1 MRYIL
6 PLLVTVTGFSLFITL
21 TYIELLKRPTAI
33 VELLEIKHDLIP

>member
-1 MRYIL
+1 MRYL
-6 PLLVTVTGFSLFITL
+6 FPLLITTIGFSLFITL